1 METSQDAWKEQ
12 LKPQDVNFF
21 DIQTILTITD
31 NFSTENKLGQGGFGP
46 VYKVRFIMLF
56 SFSHCCSCSLFD
68 FLQLWI
74 QGKLQDGKEIAIKRL
89 SSSSGQGLEEF
100 MNEIILISKLQHR
113 NLVRL
118 LGCCIEGEEK
128 LLIYEF
134 MMNKS
139 LNTFI
144 FGLSLIF
151 HHVELLFMCLADQ
164 SVFNLTRFDE
174 KG

>member
-1 METSQDAWKEQ
+1 M
-12 LKPQDVNFF
+12 
-21 DIQTILTITD
+21 QTILTITN
-31 NFSTENKLGQGGFGP
+31 NFSIENKLGQGGFGP
-46 VYKVRFIMLF
+46 VYKVKFIVLYLLF
-56 SFSHCCSCSLFD
+56 FFSHPPCSPYVY
-68 FLQLWI
+68 LQLCI

-89 SSSSGQGLEEF
+89 SSTSGQGLEEF

-134 MMNKS
+134 MANKS

-144 FGLSLIF
+144 FGLSLIVPF
-151 HHVELLFMCLADQ
+151 SDSFQLFSSCGTLVTLFICLADQ
-164 SVFNLTRFDE
+164 SVLI
-174 KG
+174 